1 MSYDAQ
7 KRVPVTDKSIK
18 ILGFGAD
25 TELSTMLDEVIL
37 GTRSASKA
45 GLPKRENPKTYLGQC
60 KKRNF
65 GMKNMIGWFRKAPPE
80 ATLLIPSLVIAIVLQ
95 AIFATGYP
103 LNAGR
108 SDNTPYLQMILSGS
122 SNLIL
127 APGYGFVLNR
137 IVMRTAGVPI
147 PEAFSDIEFLQSVHL
162 AQNILHLSLFL
173 LAVFL
178 LWRLTNAAVA
188 SIFVLG
194 NSLYVGFW
202 GGLNSASPE
211 WLQGD
216 LLILSL
222 LLAATAAKQ
231 KTFPRILVFGTLTGL
246 VFSLAF
252 LVKFNSLVVIFGL
265 ITIFVFSGLNF
276 KKIALGLAAATIS
289 AFSFISFF
297 SSTYHEPRTGTET
310 LSYATSW
317 NLTSSMDPGYLERPN
332 EDLGIEAL
340 RWKALIQWLPP
351 GSAFAY
357 PTIET
362 GAYPDVKEQSL
373 LFWNDI
379 LAMNRDQLIEITN
392 AGQFKQEYSHFSQP
406 APIYW
411 NVGLA
416 EAEKLGRAVFFE
428 YLLDNPGHVFN
439 KAFFGL
445 LKDWGVYQEGFLP
458 VEQDPKT
465 LVLDMNGPN
474 ANNDLSYSFAE
485 VSGPPQF
492 QPYWNPSMVIDKF
505 AFDLASTLEKI
516 RVPVWIE
523 YLLTLLAIPAW
534 FLLRRSG
541 LSLLL
546 VSALLSQAAFLGA
559 SWLLVGMRHKEEV
572 AILPITVLVYSLVIF
587 AIAKYFKRLFLRNQ
601 NKVN

>member
-1 MSYDAQ
+1 
-7 KRVPVTDKSIK
+7 
-18 ILGFGAD
+18 
-25 TELSTMLDEVIL
+25 
-37 GTRSASKA
+37 
-45 GLPKRENPKTYLGQC
+45 
-60 KKRNF
+60 
-65 GMKNMIGWFRKAPPE
+65 MIRWFRKAPPE
-80 ATLLIPSLVIAIVLQ
+80 ATLLLPALVIAIVLQ
-95 AIFATGYP
+95 VIFAAGYP

-137 IVMRTAGVPI
+137 IVMRIAGAPI
-147 PEAFSDIEFLQSVHL
+147 PGVFSDIQFLQSVQL
-162 AQNILHLSLFL
+162 AQNMIHLSLFL

-222 LLAATAAKQ
+222 LLAATAARQ
-231 KTFPRILVFGTLTGL
+231 KTFPRILVLGTLTGL

-252 LVKFNSLVVIFGL
+252 LVKFNSLVLIFGL
-265 ITIFVFSGLNF
+265 IAIFVCSGLNF
-276 KKIALGLAAATIS
+276 KKIAAGVAAATIS
-289 AFSFISFF
+289 ALAFVSFF
-297 SSTYHEPRTGTET
+297 SISYHEPRTGTTT
-310 LSYATSW
+310 LNYATSW
-317 NLTSSMDPGYLERPN
+317 NLTSSMDAQYLAGDN

-340 RWKALIQWLPP
+340 RWKALIQWLPT

-357 PTIET
+357 PTIDT

-373 LFWNDI
+373 SFWNDI
-379 LAMNRDQLIEITN
+379 MAMNRDQLIEITN
-392 AGQFKQEYSHFSQP
+392 AGEFKPEYSHFSQP

-416 EAEKLGRAVFFE
+416 EAEKLGRDVFFE

-439 KAFFGL
+439 KVFFGL
-445 LKDWGVYQEGFLP
+445 MSDWGVYQDGFLP
-458 VEQDPKT
+458 VEKDPKT
-465 LVLDMNGPN
+465 LVLNSNGPN
-474 ANNDLSYSFAE
+474 ATNDLSYSFAE

-492 QPYWNPSMVIDKF
+492 QPYWNPSMSIDKF
-505 AFDLASTLEKI
+505 AFDVASTLDKI

-523 YLLTLLAIPAW
+523 YLLTLLVIPAW
-534 FLLRRSG
+534 FVLRRSG

-546 VSALLSQAAFLGA
+546 VSALISQAAFTGA
-559 SWLLVGMRHKEEV
+559 SWILVGMRHKEEV
-572 AILPITVLVYSLVIF
+572 SILPVTVLAYSLVIY
-587 AIAKYFKRLFLRNQ
+587 AVAKFLNSLFIR
-601 NKVN
+601 K

>member
-1 MSYDAQ
+1 
-7 KRVPVTDKSIK
+7 
-18 ILGFGAD
+18 
-25 TELSTMLDEVIL
+25 
-37 GTRSASKA
+37 
-45 GLPKRENPKTYLGQC
+45 
-60 KKRNF
+60 
-65 GMKNMIGWFRKAPPE
+65 MIRWFRKAPPE
-80 ATLLIPSLVIAIVLQ
+80 ATLLIPSLVIAVVMQ
-95 AIFATGYP
+95 FIFATGYP

-108 SDNTPYLQMILSGS
+108 SDNTTYLQMILSGS

-127 APGYGFVLNR
+127 APGYGFILNR
-137 IVMRTAGVPI
+137 IVMRIAGVPI
-147 PEAFSDIEFLQSVHL
+147 PELFSDVEFLQSVQL
-162 AQNILHLSLFL
+162 AQNVLHLVLFL
-173 LAVFL
+173 IAVFL
-178 LWRLTNAAVA
+178 LWRLTNATVA
-188 SIFVLG
+188 SIFVVG

-222 LLAATAAKQ
+222 LLAATAARQ
-231 KTFPRILVFGTLTGL
+231 KTLPKVVALASITGL

-289 AFSFISFF
+289 ALSFVSFF
-297 SSTYHEPRTGTET
+297 SNTYHEPRTGTET
-310 LSYATSW
+310 LNYATSW

-340 RWKALIQWLPP
+340 RWKALIQWLPT
-351 GSAFAY
+351 GYAFAY
-357 PTIET
+357 PTIDT

-373 LFWNDI
+373 AFWDDI
-379 LAMNRDQLIEITN
+379 MAMNRDELIEITN
-392 AGQFKQEYSHFSQP
+392 AGVFKAEYSHFSQP
-406 APIYW
+406 TPIYW

-428 YLLDNPGHVFN
+428 YLFGNPGHVLN
-439 KAFFGL
+439 KLSYGL
-445 LKDWGVYQEGFLP
+445 QNDWGVYQDGFLP
-458 VEQDPKT
+458 VEKDPKT
-465 LVLDMNGPN
+465 LVLNSNGPN
-474 ANNDLSYSFAE
+474 PSNDLSYSFAE

-492 QPYWNPSMVIDKF
+492 QLYWNPSMVIDKL

-523 YLLTLLAIPAW
+523 YLLTLSAIPAW
-534 FLLRRSG
+534 FVLRRSG

-546 VSALLSQAAFLGA
+546 VSALLSQSAFMGA
-559 SWLLVGMRHKEEV
+559 SWILVGMRHKEEV

-587 AIAKYFKRLFLRNQ
+587 AIAKYFRELFLRNQ

>member
-1 MSYDAQ
+1 
-7 KRVPVTDKSIK
+7 
-18 ILGFGAD
+18 
-25 TELSTMLDEVIL
+25 
-37 GTRSASKA
+37 
-45 GLPKRENPKTYLGQC
+45 
-60 KKRNF
+60 
-65 GMKNMIGWFRKAPPE
+65 MISWFRKVPPE
-80 ATLLIPSLVIAIVLQ
+80 ATLLFPSLVIAIMLQ
-95 AIFATGYP
+95 VIFATGYP

-108 SDNTPYLQMILSGS
+108 SDNTTYLQMILSGS

-137 IVMRTAGVPI
+137 IVMRIAGVSI
-147 PEAFSDIEFLQSVHL
+147 PEYFSDLEFLQSVQL

-222 LLAATAAKQ
+222 LLAATAARQ
-231 KTFPRILVFGTLTGL
+231 KTLPRILALASLTGL

-289 AFSFISFF
+289 ALSFVSFF

-317 NLTSSMDPGYLERPN
+317 NLTSSMDPGYLQRPN

-340 RWKALIQWLPP
+340 RWKALIQWLPT
-351 GSAFAY
+351 GNAFAY
-357 PTIET
+357 PTIDT

-373 LFWNDI
+373 SFWDDVM
-379 LAMNRDQLIEITN
+379 AMNRDQLVEITN
-392 AGQFKQEYSHFSQP
+392 AGQFKPEYSHFSQP
-406 APIYW
+406 TPIYW

-428 YLLDNPGHVFN
+428 YLLSNPGHVFN
-439 KAFFGL
+439 KISFGL
-445 LKDWGVYQEGFLP
+445 LSDWGVYQDGFLP
-458 VEQDPKT
+458 VEQDQKT
-465 LVLDMNGPN
+465 LVLDNNGPN
-474 ANNDLSYSFAE
+474 VSNDLSYSFAE

-492 QPYWNPSMVIDKF
+492 QPYWNPSMAIDEF
-505 AFDLASTLEKI
+505 AYDAASTLEKI

-523 YLLTLLAIPAW
+523 YLLTLLVIPAW
-534 FLLRRSG
+534 FVLRRSG
-541 LSLLL
+541 MSLLL
-546 VSALLSQAAFLGA
+546 VSTVLSQAVFMGA
-559 SWLLVGMRHKEEV
+559 SWILVGMRHKEEV
-572 AILPITVLVYSLVIF
+572 AILPITVLAYSLVIY
-587 AIAKYFKRLFLRNQ
+587 AVAKYLRALFMRKQIKSQQSLAEEIVVHRP
-601 NKVN
+601 